1 MDAIF
6 DFIDNFEKL
15 SLENKRQEAEQ
26 EIGRVL
32 RILLPTHQIIR
43 TPATHDGGLD
53 FIVKSSSTNENR
65 ELSMGVEVKSIK
77 HSISLNDISNSIVRA
92 TIQSLNRLVI
102 ISSSKFTKST
112 FDMASKFSPL
122 EIQLY
127 DINGL
132 RKWASETNNDRTE
145 MEPVHLQIAFFV
157 KQLSKNLAL
166 LIAKSGSKALET
178 IEWRQL
184 EHIIAEIFI
193 GMGFDAE
200 LTPPSK
206 DGGKDVVI
214 HHQGKKYLIEIKHW
228 KAPNR
233 VGSSDLSDFLHVIAS
248 EKGHGGL
255 YLSTSGYCSN
265 AFESLKTIDRIKVS
279 YQGALKIVALAQT
292 YSKVQSGLWSPPQL
306 LPELL
311 YEEML

>member
-1 MDAIF
+1 MDTIF
-6 DFIDNFEKL
+6 DFINNFEKL
-15 SLENKRQEAEQ
+15 SLENKRKEAEQ

-32 RILLPTHQIIR
+32 SILLPTHQIIQ
-43 TPATHDGGLD
+43 TSATHDDGLD

-65 ELSMGVEVKSIK
+65 ELSIGVEVKSNK

-92 TIQSLNRLVI
+92 TIQSLNRLVV
-102 ISSSKFTKST
+102 ISSSEFTKST
-112 FDMASKFSPL
+112 FDMANKFSPL

-127 DINGL
+127 DIKGL
-132 RKWASETNNDRTE
+132 RKWASELNNKTE
-145 MEPVHLQIAFFV
+145 MEPVHLQIAYFV
-157 KQLSKNLAL
+157 KQLSNNLAL
-166 LIAKSGSKALET
+166 LIAQNGAKALET

-193 GMGFDAE
+193 GIGFDAE

-214 HHQGKKYLIEIKHW
+214 HHQGKDYLIEIKHW

-233 VGSSDLSDFLHVIAS
+233 VGSSDLSDFLHVIAN

-279 YQGALKIVALAQT
+279 YQGAPKIVALTQT
-292 YSKVQSGLWSPPQL
+292 YCKVQSGLWSPPQL

-311 YEEML
+311 YEEVL

>member
-1 MDAIF
+1 MDTIF
-6 DFIDNFEKL
+6 DFINNFERL
-15 SLENKRQEAEQ
+15 SFENKREEAEQ

-32 RILLPTHQIIR
+32 GILLPTHQIIQ
-43 TPATHDGGLD
+43 TPATRDGGLD

-65 ELSMGVEVKSIK
+65 ELSMGVEVKSNK
-77 HSISLNDISNSIVRA
+77 RSISLNDISNSIVRA
-92 TIQSLNRLVI
+92 TVQSLNRLVI
-102 ISSSKFTKST
+102 ISSSEFTKPT
-112 FDMASKFSPL
+112 FDMANKFSPL

-127 DINGL
+127 DIKRL
-132 RKWASETNNDRTE
+132 RKWASETNNGKPE
-145 MEPVHLQIAFFV
+145 MESVHLQIAFFV
-157 KQLSKNLAL
+157 KQLSNNLAL
-166 LIAKSGSKALET
+166 IIAKNGEKALET

-193 GMGFDAE
+193 GMGFDAA

-214 HHQGKKYLIEIKHW
+214 HHQGKDYLIEIKHW
-228 KAPNR
+228 KAPNK
-233 VGSSDLSDFLHVIAS
+233 VGSSYLSDFLHVIAK

-279 YQGALKIVALAQT
+279 YQGAPKIVALAQT

-311 YEEML
+311 YEEVL